1 MVLKEILFTAGGVS
15 LLGFGV
21 LSIHWNIREVVAYK
35 TGIGRKVRVVKG
47 SYDNDEVKSFRL
59 EELEPLGKV
68 QFSKMGVESTGNSKK
83 LEVAKEP
90 SYLHTQAVVGSVD
103 DVIQKMLDKQDKV
116 KDSLVPEVNE
126 DMLEDVNVEVYEG
139 TQVLVGEANEH
150 TTVLVGDEEIN
161 EHTIALAEDETIE
174 HTTVLVEEENNELTT
189 VLVEN
194 EEANEHT
201 TVLVEDEVEDYFTTV
216 LDNEPALDIEET
228 QECVTQVLEESDIDE
243 EYLTQVLVADSDDVD
258 EDYLTQSLADED
270 FEYVTQVL
278 ADVEEG
284 VEENEEDSYVT
295 QVLVEEPDFVTKVL
309 VEHADEE
316 EYHTV
321 GLNDVDGATGNVE
334 GASVENEELVGVEG
348 LEVLYTNYELESK

>member
-1 MVLKEILFTAGGVS
+1 MLKEILFTAGGVS

-47 SYDNDEVKSFRL
+47 SYDKDEVKTYRS

-68 QFSKMGVESTGNSKK
+68 QFSKMGVESTGNSRK

-103 DVIQKMLDKQDKV
+103 DVIQKMLDKQDGVKV
-116 KDSLVPEVNE
+116 TLVPEVSE
-126 DMLEDVNVEVYEG
+126 DMLEDVSVEVYEG
-139 TQVLVGEANEH
+139 TQVLVK
-150 TTVLVGDEEIN
+150 DEEIN
-161 EHTIALAEDETIE
+161 EHTIALAEDETTEHTTVLVEDANNE
-174 HTTVLVEEENNELTT
+174 HTTVLVEE
-189 VLVEN
+189 
-194 EEANEHT
+194 ANEHT
-201 TVLVEDEVEDYFTTV
+201 TALEENEEDYFTTV
-216 LDNEPALDIEET
+216 LDNEPVLDVEED
-228 QECVTQVLEESDIDE
+228 QEYVTQVLEESDIDE
-243 EYLTQVLVADSDDVD
+243 EYLTQVLVDDSDNED
-258 EDYLTQSLADED
+258 EDYLTQSLVDED

-278 ADVEEG
+278 ADVEDD

-295 QVLVEEPDFVTKVL
+295 QVMVDEPDFVTKVL
-309 VEHADEE
+309 VERADEE

-321 GLNDVDGATGNVE
+321 GLVDTEGATGNVE

-348 LEVLYTNYELESK
+348 LEVLYTNYDLESK

>member
-1 MVLKEILFTAGGVS
+1 MLKEILFTAGGVS

-47 SYDNDEVKSFRL
+47 SYDNDEVKSFRS

-68 QFSKMGVESTGNSKK
+68 QFSKMGVESTGNSRK

-103 DVIQKMLDKQDKV
+103 DVIQKMLDKQDGV
-116 KDSLVPEVNE
+116 KGTLVPEVSE
-126 DMLEDVNVEVYEG
+126 DMLEDVSVEVYEG
-139 TQVLVGEANEH
+139 TQ
-150 TTVLVGDEEIN
+150 VLVGDEEIN
-161 EHTIALAEDETIE
+161 EHTIALKEDETIE
-174 HTTVLVEEENNELTT
+174 HTMVLVEDDNNEHTT
-189 VLVEN
+189 VLVQ

-201 TVLVEDEVEDYFTTV
+201 TALAEDEEDYFTTV
-216 LDNEPALDIEET
+216 LDNEPALDIEEA
-228 QECVTQVLEESDIDE
+228 QEYVTQVLEESDIDE
-243 EYLTQVLVADSDDVD
+243 EYLTQVLVVDSDDED

-278 ADVEEG
+278 ADVEDG

-295 QVLVEEPDFVTKVL
+295 QVMVDEPDFVTKVL
-309 VEHADEE
+309 VECADEE

-321 GLNDVDGATGNVE
+321 GLVDTEGVTGNVE

>member
-1 MVLKEILFTAGGVS
+1 MLLKEILFTAGGVS

-47 SYDNDEVKSFRL
+47 SYDDKDEVKTYRS

-68 QFSKMGVESTGNSKK
+68 QFSKMGVESTGNSRK

-116 KDSLVPEVNE
+116 KSSLVPEVNE

-139 TQVLVGEANEH
+139 TQVLV
-150 TTVLVGDEEIN
+150 
-161 EHTIALAEDETIE
+161 
-174 HTTVLVEEENNELTT
+174 
-189 VLVEN
+189 

-201 TVLVEDEVEDYFTTV
+201 TVLVEDEELNEHTIALAEDETTEHTTVLVEEANEHTTSLEENEEDYFTTV
-216 LDNEPALDIEET
+216 LDNEPALDIEEA
-228 QECVTQVLEESDIDE
+228 QEYVTQVLEESDIDE
-243 EYLTQVLVADSDDVD
+243 EYLTQVLVDDSDED

-278 ADVEEG
+278 ADVEDG
-284 VEENEEDSYVT
+284 VEENEEDTYVT

-309 VEHADEE
+309 VERADEE

-321 GLNDVDGATGNVE
+321 GLTDVDGATGNVE

>member
-21 LSIHWNIREVVAYK
+21 LAIHWNIREVVAYK

-47 SYDNDEVKSFRL
+47 SYDNDEVKSFRS

-103 DVIQKMLDKQDKV
+103 DVIQKMLDKQDGV
-116 KDSLVPEVNE
+116 KGTLVPEVSE
-126 DMLEDVNVEVYEG
+126 DMLEDVSVEVYEG
-139 TQVLVGEANEH
+139 TQVLVE
-150 TTVLVGDEEIN
+150 DEEIN
-161 EHTIALAEDETIE
+161 EHTIALAEDET
-174 HTTVLVEEENNELTT
+174 T
-189 VLVEN
+189 
-194 EEANEHT
+194 EHT
-201 TVLVEDEVEDYFTTV
+201 TVLVEDENNEHTTVLVEEANEHTTALEENEEDYFTTV
-216 LDNEPALDIEET
+216 LDNEPALDIEEA
-228 QECVTQVLEESDIDE
+228 QEYVTQVLEESDIDE
-243 EYLTQVLVADSDDVD
+243 EYLTQVLVAGSDDED
-258 EDYLTQSLADED
+258 GDYLTQSLEDED

-278 ADVEEG
+278 ADVEDE

-295 QVLVEEPDFVTKVL
+295 QVMVDEPDFVTRVL
-309 VEHADEE
+309 VERADEE

-321 GLNDVDGATGNVE
+321 GLVDTEGATGNVE

>member
-1 MVLKEILFTAGGVS
+1 MLLKEILFTAGGVS
-15 LLGFGV
+15 LLGFGI

-47 SYDNDEVKSFRL
+47 SYDNDEVKSFRS

-68 QFSKMGVESTGNSKK
+68 QFSKMGVESTGHSKK

-116 KDSLVPEVNE
+116 KDSLVPEVND

-139 TQVLVGEANEH
+139 TQVLVEEANEH
-150 TTVLVGDEEIN
+150 TSVLVEEANEHTSVYVEDEEIN
-161 EHTIALAEDETIE
+161 EHTIALAEDETTE
-174 HTTVLVEEENNELTT
+174 HTMVMVEDEN
-189 VLVEN
+189 
-194 EEANEHT
+194 NEHT
-201 TVLVEDEVEDYFTTV
+201 TALEENEEDYFTTV
-216 LDNEPALDIEET
+216 LDNESALDIEET
-228 QECVTQVLEESDIDE
+228 QEYVTQVLEESDIDE
-243 EYLTQVLVADSDDVD
+243 EYLTQVLVADSDDV
-258 EDYLTQSLADED
+258 
-270 FEYVTQVL
+270 
-278 ADVEEG
+278 
-284 VEENEEDSYVT
+284 EENEEDSYVT
-295 QVLVEEPDFVTKVL
+295 QVMVDEPDFVTKVL

>member
-47 SYDNDEVKSFRL
+47 SYDNDEVKSFRS

-68 QFSKMGVESTGNSKK
+68 QFSKMGVESTGHSKK

-139 TQVLVGEANEH
+139 TQVLVEEANEH
-150 TTVLVGDEEIN
+150 TSVLVEDEEIN
-161 EHTIALAEDETIE
+161 EHTIALAEDETTE
-174 HTTVLVEEENNELTT
+174 HTMVMVEDEN
-189 VLVEN
+189 
-194 EEANEHT
+194 NEHT
-201 TVLVEDEVEDYFTTV
+201 TALEENEEDYFTTV

-228 QECVTQVLEESDIDE
+228 QEYVTQVLEESDIDE
-243 EYLTQVLVADSDDVD
+243 EYLTQVLVDDSDED

-278 ADVEEG
+278 ADVEDD
-284 VEENEEDSYVT
+284 VEENEEDFYVT
-295 QVLVEEPDFVTKVL
+295 QVMVDEPDFVTKVL
-309 VEHADEE
+309 VERVDDE
-316 EYHTV
+316 EYHTA
-321 GLNDVDGATGNVE
+321 GLVDTEGATGNVE

>member
-1 MVLKEILFTAGGVS
+1 LLKEILFTAGGVS

-47 SYDNDEVKSFRL
+47 SYDNDEVKSFRSG
-59 EELEPLGKV
+59 ELEPLGKV
-68 QFSKMGVESTGNSKK
+68 QFSKMGVESTGNSRK

-139 TQVLVGEANEH
+139 TQVLV
-150 TTVLVGDEEIN
+150 
-161 EHTIALAEDETIE
+161 
-174 HTTVLVEEENNELTT
+174 
-189 VLVEN
+189 

-201 TVLVEDEVEDYFTTV
+201 TVLVEDEEIKEHTIALAEDETTEHTTVLVEEANEHTTALEENEEDYFTTV
-216 LDNEPALDIEET
+216 LDNEPALDIEEP
-228 QECVTQVLEESDIDE
+228 QEYVTQVLEESDIDE
-243 EYLTQVLVADSDDVD
+243 EYLTQVLVDDSDDEND
-258 EDYLTQSLADED
+258 DYLTQSLLDED

-278 ADVEEG
+278 ADVEDG
-284 VEENEEDSYVT
+284 VEENEEDTYVT

-309 VEHADEE
+309 VERADEE

>member
-1 MVLKEILFTAGGVS
+1 MLLKEILFTAGGVS
-15 LLGFGV
+15 LLGFGI

-47 SYDNDEVKSFRL
+47 SYDNDEVKSFRS

-68 QFSKMGVESTGNSKK
+68 QFSKMGVESTGHSKK

-90 SYLHTQAVVGSVD
+90 SYLHTQAVVGSVE

-139 TQVLVGEANEH
+139 TQVLVEDEDINEH
-150 TTVLVGDEEIN
+150 TTVL
-161 EHTIALAEDETIE
+161 AEDETTEHTMVLVEDENNE
-174 HTTVLVEEENNELTT
+174 HTTVLVEEE
-189 VLVEN
+189 
-194 EEANEHT
+194 ANEHT
-201 TVLVEDEVEDYFTTV
+201 TALEENEEDYFTTV
-216 LDNEPALDIEET
+216 LDNEPDLDIGEA
-228 QECVTQVLEESDIDE
+228 QEYVTQVLEESDIDGN
-243 EYLTQVLVADSDDVD
+243 YLTQVLADDSDDED
-258 EDYLTQSLADED
+258 EDYLTQSLGDED

-278 ADVEEG
+278 ADVEDE

-295 QVLVEEPDFVTKVL
+295 QVMVDEPNFVTKVL

-321 GLNDVDGATGNVE
+321 GLVDTEGATGNVE

>member
-47 SYDNDEVKSFRL
+47 SYDNDEVKSFRS

-68 QFSKMGVESTGNSKK
+68 QFSKMGVESTGNSRK

-103 DVIQKMLDKQDKV
+103 DVIQKMLDKQDGV
-116 KDSLVPEVNE
+116 KGTLVPEVSE
-126 DMLEDVNVEVYEG
+126 DMLEDVSVEVYEG
-139 TQVLVGEANEH
+139 TQVLVE
-150 TTVLVGDEEIN
+150 DEEIN
-161 EHTIALAEDETIE
+161 EHTIALAEDENNE
-174 HTTVLVEEENNELTT
+174 HTTVLID
-189 VLVEN
+189 N

-201 TVLVEDEVEDYFTTV
+201 TVLVEEANEHTTALEENEEDYFTKV
-216 LDNEPALDIEET
+216 LDNEPALDIEEA
-228 QECVTQVLEESDIDE
+228 QEYVTQVLEESDIDE
-243 EYLTQVLVADSDDVD
+243 EYLTQVLVDDSDDED
-258 EDYLTQSLADED
+258 EDYLTQSLGDED

-278 ADVEEG
+278 EDVEDE

-295 QVLVEEPDFVTKVL
+295 QVMVDEPDFVTKVL
-309 VEHADEE
+309 VERADEE
-316 EYHTV
+316 EYHTI
-321 GLNDVDGATGNVE
+321 GLVDTEGATGNVE
-334 GASVENEELVGVEG
+334 GASVENEELVSVEG

>member
-1 MVLKEILFTAGGVS
+1 MLLKEILFTAGGVS
-15 LLGFGV
+15 LLGFGI

-47 SYDNDEVKSFRL
+47 SYDNDEVKSFRS

-68 QFSKMGVESTGNSKK
+68 QFSKMGVESTGHSKK

-139 TQVLVGEANEH
+139 TQVLVE
-150 TTVLVGDEEIN
+150 DEEIN
-161 EHTIALAEDETIE
+161 EHTIALAEDETTE
-174 HTTVLVEEENNELTT
+174 HTMVMVEDEN
-189 VLVEN
+189 
-194 EEANEHT
+194 NEHT
-201 TVLVEDEVEDYFTTV
+201 TALEENEEDYFTTV

-228 QECVTQVLEESDIDE
+228 QEYVTQVLEESDIDE

-278 ADVEEG
+278 VDVEDD

-295 QVLVEEPDFVTKVL
+295 QVMVDEPDFVTKVL

>member
-1 MVLKEILFTAGGVS
+1 MWYIGLELGKKFIIIGGVMVLKEILFTAGGVS

-103 DVIQKMLDKQDKV
+103 DVIQKMLDKQDGV
-116 KDSLVPEVNE
+116 KDTLVPEVSE
-126 DMLEDVNVEVYEG
+126 DMLEDVSVEVYEG
-139 TQVLVGEANEH
+139 TQVLVEDEEINEH
-150 TTVLVGDEEIN
+150 TIALVEDEEIN
-161 EHTIALAEDETIE
+161 EHTIALAEE
-174 HTTVLVEEENNELTT
+174 V
-189 VLVEN
+189 
-194 EEANEHT
+194 EANEHT
-201 TVLVEDEVEDYFTTV
+201 TVLVEDEEDYFTTV
-216 LDNEPALDIEET
+216 LDNEPALDIEEA
-228 QECVTQVLEESDIDE
+228 QEYVTQVLEESDIDE
-243 EYLTQVLVADSDDVD
+243 EYLTQVLVDDNDDEV
-258 EDYLTQSLADED
+258 EDYLTQSLGDED

-278 ADVEEG
+278 ADVEDG

-295 QVLVEEPDFVTKVL
+295 QVMVDEPGFVTRVL
-309 VEHADEE
+309 VERVDEE

-321 GLNDVDGATGNVE
+321 GLVDTEGATGNVE

>member
-1 MVLKEILFTAGGVS
+1 MLKEILFTAGGVS

-47 SYDNDEVKSFRL
+47 SYDKDEVKTYRS

-68 QFSKMGVESTGNSKK
+68 QFSKMGVESTGNSRK

-103 DVIQKMLDKQDKV
+103 DVIQKMLDKQDGVKV
-116 KDSLVPEVNE
+116 TLVPEVSE
-126 DMLEDVNVEVYEG
+126 DMLEDVSVEVYEG
-139 TQVLVGEANEH
+139 TQVLVE
-150 TTVLVGDEEIN
+150 DEEIN
-161 EHTIALAEDETIE
+161 EHTIALAEDEATE
-174 HTTVLVEEENNELTT
+174 HTTVLVEEAT
-189 VLVEN
+189 
-194 EEANEHT
+194 EHT
-201 TVLVEDEVEDYFTTV
+201 TALEENEEDYFTTV
-216 LDNEPALDIEET
+216 LDNEPALDIEEA
-228 QECVTQVLEESDIDE
+228 QEYVTQVLEESDIDE
-243 EYLTQVLVADSDDVD
+243 EYLTQVLVADSDDED
-258 EDYLTQSLADED
+258 EDYLTQSLGDED

-278 ADVEEG
+278 ADVEDE

-295 QVLVEEPDFVTKVL
+295 QVMVDEPDFVTKVL
-309 VEHADEE
+309 VERADEE

-321 GLNDVDGATGNVE
+321 GLADTEGVTGNVE

>member
-15 LLGFGV
+15 LLGFGI

-47 SYDNDEVKSFRL
+47 SYDKDEVKSFRS
-59 EELEPLGKV
+59 EELAPLGKV
-68 QFSKMGVESTGNSKK
+68 QFSKMGVESAGNSRK

-103 DVIQKMLDKQDKV
+103 DVIQKMLDKQDGV
-116 KDSLVPEVNE
+116 KGTLVPEVSE
-126 DMLEDVNVEVYEG
+126 DMLEDVSVEVYEG
-139 TQVLVGEANEH
+139 TQVLVE
-150 TTVLVGDEEIN
+150 DEEIN
-161 EHTIALAEDETIE
+161 EHTIALVEDENNE
-174 HTTVLVEEENNELTT
+174 HTTVLID
-189 VLVEN
+189 N

-201 TVLVEDEVEDYFTTV
+201 TVLVEDEEEDYFTTV
-216 LDNEPALDIEET
+216 LNNEPALDIEEA
-228 QECVTQVLEESDIDE
+228 QEYVTQVLEESDIDE
-243 EYLTQVLVADSDDVD
+243 EYLTQVLVDDSDDEV
-258 EDYLTQSLADED
+258 EDYLTQSLGDDD

-278 ADVEEG
+278 ADVEDD

-295 QVLVEEPDFVTKVL
+295 QVMVDEPDFVTKVL
-309 VEHADEE
+309 VEHVDEE

-321 GLNDVDGATGNVE
+321 GLVDTEGATGNVE

>member
-1 MVLKEILFTAGGVS
+1 MLKEILFTAGGVS
-15 LLGFGV
+15 LLGFGI

-47 SYDNDEVKSFRL
+47 SYDKDEVKAYRS

-68 QFSKMGVESTGNSKK
+68 QFSKTGVESTGNSKK

-103 DVIQKMLDKQDKV
+103 DVIQKMLDKQDGV
-116 KDSLVPEVNE
+116 KGTLVPEVSE
-126 DMLEDVNVEVYEG
+126 EMLEDVSVDVYEG
-139 TQVLVGEANEH
+139 TQVLVEGTEANEH
-150 TTVLVGDEEIN
+150 TM
-161 EHTIALAEDETIE
+161 
-174 HTTVLVEEENNELTT
+174 VLVEEENNEHTT

-201 TVLVEDEVEDYFTTV
+201 TVLVEDEEEDYFTTV
-216 LDNEPALDIEET
+216 LNNEPVIEVEEV
-228 QECVTQVLEESDIDE
+228 QGYDTQVLEESDIDE
-243 EYLTQVLVADSDDVD
+243 EYLTQVLVADSDDED
-258 EDYLTQSLADED
+258 EDYLTQNLEDED

-278 ADVEEG
+278 VDVEEE
-284 VEENEEDSYVT
+284 VEENEEGSYVT

-309 VEHADEE
+309 VERADEE

-321 GLNDVDGATGNVE
+321 GLMDTEGATGNVE
-334 GASVENEELVGVEG
+334 GASVENEELVGIEG

>member
-1 MVLKEILFTAGGVS
+1 MLKEILFTAGGVS

-47 SYDNDEVKSFRL
+47 SYDNDEVKSFRSG
-59 EELEPLGKV
+59 ELEPLGKV
-68 QFSKMGVESTGNSKK
+68 QFSKMGVESTGNSRK

-139 TQVLVGEANEH
+139 TQVLV
-150 TTVLVGDEEIN
+150 
-161 EHTIALAEDETIE
+161 
-174 HTTVLVEEENNELTT
+174 
-189 VLVEN
+189 

-201 TVLVEDEVEDYFTTV
+201 TVLVEDEEIKEHTIALAEDETTEHTTVLVEEANEHTTALEENEEDYFTTV
-216 LDNEPALDIEET
+216 LDNEPALDIEEP
-228 QECVTQVLEESDIDE
+228 QEYVTQVLEESDIDE
-243 EYLTQVLVADSDDVD
+243 EYLTQVLVDDSDDEND
-258 EDYLTQSLADED
+258 DYLTQSLLDED

-278 ADVEEG
+278 ADVEDG
-284 VEENEEDSYVT
+284 VEENEEDTYVT

-309 VEHADEE
+309 VERADEE

>member
-21 LSIHWNIREVVAYK
+21 LAIHWNIREVVAYK

-47 SYDNDEVKSFRL
+47 SYDNDEVKSFRS

-68 QFSKMGVESTGNSKK
+68 QFSKMGVESTGNSRK

-103 DVIQKMLDKQDKV
+103 DVIQKMLDKQDGV
-116 KDSLVPEVNE
+116 KGTLVPEVSE
-126 DMLEDVNVEVYEG
+126 DMLEDVSVEVYEG
-139 TQVLVGEANEH
+139 TQVLVK
-150 TTVLVGDEEIN
+150 DEEIN
-161 EHTIALAEDETIE
+161 EHTIALTEDETTEHTMVLVEDENNE
-174 HTTVLVEEENNELTT
+174 HTTVLVQ
-189 VLVEN
+189 

-201 TVLVEDEVEDYFTTV
+201 TALEENEEDYFTTV
-216 LDNEPALDIEET
+216 LDNEPVLDVEET
-228 QECVTQVLEESDIDE
+228 QEYVTQVLEESDIDE
-243 EYLTQVLVADSDDVD
+243 EYLTQVLVDDSDDEA
-258 EDYLTQSLADED
+258 EDYLTQSLDDED

-278 ADVEEG
+278 ADVEDE

-295 QVLVEEPDFVTKVL
+295 QVMVDEPDFVTKVL
-309 VEHADEE
+309 VERADEE

-321 GLNDVDGATGNVE
+321 GLVDTEGATGNVE

>member
-1 MVLKEILFTAGGVS
+1 MWYIGLELGKKFIIIGGVKVLKEILFTAGGVS

-47 SYDNDEVKSFRL
+47 SYDKDEVKTYRS

-68 QFSKMGVESTGNSKK
+68 QFSKMGVESTGNSRK

-103 DVIQKMLDKQDKV
+103 DVIQKMLDRQDGV
-116 KDSLVPEVNE
+116 KGTLVPEVSE
-126 DMLEDVNVEVYEG
+126 DMLEDVSVEVYEG
-139 TQVLVGEANEH
+139 AQVLVE
-150 TTVLVGDEEIN
+150 DEEIN
-161 EHTIALAEDETIE
+161 EHTIALAEDETTE
-174 HTTVLVEEENNELTT
+174 HTMVLV
-189 VLVEN
+189 

-201 TVLVEDEVEDYFTTV
+201 TALEENEEDYFTTV
-216 LDNEPALDIEET
+216 LDNEPALGIEEA
-228 QECVTQVLEESDIDE
+228 QEYVTQVLEESDIDE
-243 EYLTQVLVADSDDVD
+243 EYLTQVLVDGSDDGD
-258 EDYLTQSLADED
+258 EDYLTQSLGDED

-278 ADVEEG
+278 ADVEDE

-295 QVLVEEPDFVTKVL
+295 QVMVDEPDFVTKVL
-309 VEHADEE
+309 VEHVDEE
-316 EYHTV
+316 DYHTV
-321 GLNDVDGATGNVE
+321 GLMDTEGATGNVE

>member
-21 LSIHWNIREVVAYK
+21 LAIHWNIREVVAYK

-47 SYDNDEVKSFRL
+47 SYNNDEVKSFRS

-68 QFSKMGVESTGNSKK
+68 QFSKMGVESTGNSRK

-103 DVIQKMLDKQDKV
+103 DVIQKMLDKQDGV
-116 KDSLVPEVNE
+116 KGTLVPEVSE
-126 DMLEDVNVEVYEG
+126 DMLEDVSVEVYEG
-139 TQVLVGEANEH
+139 TQVLVE
-150 TTVLVGDEEIN
+150 DEEIN
-161 EHTIALAEDETIE
+161 EHTIALAEDETTEHTMVLVEDENNE
-174 HTTVLVEEENNELTT
+174 HTTVLVEE
-189 VLVEN
+189 
-194 EEANEHT
+194 ANEHK
-201 TVLVEDEVEDYFTTV
+201 LALEDEEDYFTTV
-216 LDNEPALDIEET
+216 LDNEPVLDVEEA
-228 QECVTQVLEESDIDE
+228 QEYVTQVLEESDIDE
-243 EYLTQVLVADSDDVD
+243 EYLTQVLV
-258 EDYLTQSLADED
+258 
-270 FEYVTQVL
+270 
-278 ADVEEG
+278 DVEDD

-295 QVLVEEPDFVTKVL
+295 QVMVDEPDFVTKVL
-309 VEHADEE
+309 VEHVDEE

-321 GLNDVDGATGNVE
+321 GLVDTEGATGNVE